1 MKDVQIALIGNPN
14 TGKST
19 LFNVLTGSTQKV
31 GNWPG
36 VTVDKKTGS
45 FHYDSGE
52 FQITDLPGTYNLSQ
66 STHQISLD
74 ETIAINFLLSEP
86 IDCILN
92 IVDATNLER
101 NLFLTT
107 QLRELEIPIIIVLNM
122 TDLLDKAG
130 TVIDLEKLSDAFKCP
145 VVKISA
151 NKKNGLNELKKTIY
165 MTLDKKVMSSP
176 ITYPPVMMEAIAEIK
191 KSLDQGHGK
200 RARFLAI
207 HLLEQYAAPHP
218 TPLPQVGEGVKS
230 EIIETWQQRIEKEL
244 HDEAD
249 IILVDHRYQFIHEV
263 KQKCIEKNRQ
273 TKKTLTSYLD
283 KIVLNRF
290 LGMPIFLAV
299 MYCLFLFAINIGGAF
314 QDFFDIASNTIFV
327 DGLSNLLMACHTP
340 FWLTA
345 VLTAGIGK
353 GINTT
358 ITFIPIIGCMFLFLS
373 FLEGCG
379 YMTRAA
385 FVVDRLM
392 QAMGLPGK
400 SFVPLIVGFG
410 CNVPAI
416 MAARTLENRRDRI
429 LTILMTPFMSCGAR
443 LAIYAVFTAAFFP
456 KGGQNVVFSLY
467 LIGIIMAILTGFIL
481 RKTLLTGQASPLIME
496 MPAYHLPTFKNL
508 LFQTWHRLN
517 KFLMK
522 AGKVIVPVCILIGTL
537 NAITIH
543 GEINQGNLQDP
554 SVLAAIGQTITPI
567 FSPMGIAQN
576 NWPATVGILT
586 GTLAKE
592 VVVGSLNTLYT
603 QAAHLQ
609 LQAPPAFHFWASLK
623 EAFQSIP
630 DNLKGLAGSLGNPV
644 LASAPT
650 QSLSQSVYGEM
661 YVLFGGQAAAYAY
674 LLFILLYFPCVSAT
688 AAVLRELNRGWT
700 IFAVLWTTGLA
711 YGMATLFYQIA
722 TFRKHPGSSSS
733 FIIGILFIFFAVIYG
748 MKLFAARVDQG
759 VSKEIE
765 GVVS

>member
-1 MKDVQIALIGNPN
+1 
-14 TGKST
+14 
-19 LFNVLTGSTQKV
+19 
-31 GNWPG
+31 
-36 VTVDKKTGS
+36 
-45 FHYDSGE
+45 
-52 FQITDLPGTYNLSQ
+52 
-66 STHQISLD
+66 
-74 ETIAINFLLSEP
+74 
-86 IDCILN
+86 
-92 IVDATNLER
+92 
-101 NLFLTT
+101 
-107 QLRELEIPIIIVLNM
+107 
-122 TDLLDKAG
+122 
-130 TVIDLEKLSDAFKCP
+130 
-145 VVKISA
+145 
-151 NKKNGLNELKKTIY
+151 
-165 MTLDKKVMSSP
+165 
-176 ITYPPVMMEAIAEIK
+176 
-191 KSLDQGHGK
+191 
-200 RARFLAI
+200 
-207 HLLEQYAAPHP
+207 
-218 TPLPQVGEGVKS
+218 
-230 EIIETWQQRIEKEL
+230 
-244 HDEAD
+244 
-249 IILVDHRYQFIHEV
+249 
-263 KQKCIEKNRQ
+263 
-273 TKKTLTSYLD
+273 
-283 KIVLNRF
+283 
-290 LGMPIFLAV
+290 
-299 MYCLFLFAINIGGAF
+299 
-314 QDFFDIASNTIFV
+314 
-327 DGLSNLLMACHTP
+327 
-340 FWLTA
+340 
-345 VLTAGIGK
+345 
-353 GINTT
+353 
-358 ITFIPIIGCMFLFLS
+358 
-373 FLEGCG
+373 
-379 YMTRAA
+379 MTRAA

-467 LIGIIMAILTGFIL
+467 LIGIVMAIFTGFIL

-496 MPAYHLPTFKNL
+496 MPAYHLPTIKNL
-508 LFQTWHRLN
+508 AFQTWHRLN

-543 GEINQGNLQDP
+543 GEINQGNMQDP
-554 SVLAAIGQTITPI
+554 SVLAAIGQTITLI
-567 FSPMGIAQN
+567 FSPMGIEQK

-609 LQAPPAFHFWASLK
+609 LQAPPAFHFWANFK

-630 DNLKGLAGSLGNPV
+630 DNLKGLANSLGNPV

-661 YVLFGGQAAAYAY
+661 YVLFGSQAAAYAY

-700 IFAVLWTTGLA
+700 IFAVVWTTGLA

-722 TFRKHPGSSSS
+722 TFRKHPESSSG
-733 FIIGILFIFFAVIYG
+733 FIISILFIFFAVIYG
-748 MKLFAARVDQG
+748 MKLYATKVDRG

-765 GVVS
+765 GVAL

>member
-1 MKDVQIALIGNPN
+1 MKDRHIALIGNPN
-14 TGKST
+14 TGKTT

-45 FHYDSGE
+45 FYYDNNQ
-52 FQITDLPGTYNLSQ
+52 FHITDLPGTYNLSQ

-74 ETIAINFLLSEP
+74 EKIAIEFLLSEP

-92 IVDATNLER
+92 IVDSTNLER

-107 QLRELEIPIIIVLNM
+107 QLRELNIPIVIALNM
-122 TDLLDKAG
+122 TDLMDKAG
-130 TVIDLEKLSDAFKCP
+130 AQIDIEKLSDSFQCP
-145 VVKISA
+145 VVKIAA
-151 NKKNGLNELKKTIY
+151 NKKNGLNELKKIICT
-165 MTLDKKVMSSP
+165 TLNKKVMPSP
-176 ITYPPVMMEAIAEIK
+176 IIYPSVMMEAVAEIQE
-191 KSLDQGHGK
+191 SLSGK
-200 RARFLAI
+200 YDKQARFFAI
-207 HLLEQYAAPHP
+207 HLLEQSVCDDE
-218 TPLPQVGEGVKS
+218 LIKS
-230 EIIETWQQRIEKEL
+230 WQQKIEKAL
-244 HDEAD
+244 HEEAD
-249 IILVDHRYQFIHEV
+249 IILVDHRYQFIHEATQSCV
-263 KQKCIEKNRQ
+263 ERNKQS
-273 TKKTLTSYLD
+273 KKTLTSYID

-290 LGMPIFLAV
+290 LGIPIFLTV
-299 MYCLFLFAINIGGAF
+299 MYGLFLFAINIGGAF
-314 QDFFDIASNTIFV
+314 QDFFDISSNAIFV
-327 DGLSNLLMACHTP
+327 DGLSNLLTTCHVP

-345 VLTAGIGK
+345 LLTAGIGK

-358 ITFIPIIGCMFLFLS
+358 ITFIPVIGCMFLFLS
-373 FLEGCG
+373 FLEACG

-467 LIGIIMAILTGFIL
+467 LIGILMAILTGLIL

-496 MPAYHLPTFKNL
+496 MPSYHLPTIRNL

-522 AGKVIVPVCILIGTL
+522 AGKVIVPVCVLIGTL
-537 NAITIH
+537 NAVTIH
-543 GEINQGNLQDP
+543 GKINHANLQDP
-554 SVLAAIGQTITPI
+554 SMLAAIGQGITPI
-567 FSPMGIAQN
+567 FSPMGIEQN

-609 LQAPPAFHFWASLK
+609 LQTPPPFHFWSSLK
-623 EAFQSIP
+623 EACQSIP
-630 DNLKGLAGSLGNPV
+630 DNFKGLLGSLGNPV

-661 YVLFGGQAAAYAY
+661 YVLFGSQVAAYAY

-700 IFAVLWTTGLA
+700 LFAVCWTTGLA

-722 TFRKHPGSSSS
+722 TFFKHPGSSSS
-733 FIIGILFIFFAVIYG
+733 FIISILLIFFAVIYS
-748 MKLFAARVDQG
+748 MKIYANRVLLPRSLAG
-759 VSKEIE
+759 ERL
-765 GVVS
+765 